1 MSDVLPLFASAPRM
15 VIYVN
20 NKPIAYAIGLSVA
33 SSWAVETVQ
42 VLGEFIAQSIEP
54 LYMPPVSGTFSIIEL
69 LTPQA
74 QSNMKTAANQ
84 KGTIANPAGSYT
96 DLQKKGTVFSP
107 GLDNTTGTG
116 NSALNASGL
125 FRHLD
130 PASVLISQT
139 FDIAIYMKVPVATM
153 GSDGQVNFTDAKN
166 RFTQEEFMFIKE
178 CRLTSKSVNISPG
191 SLVNVPLEFQGLL
204 IQNAALSENAREQ
217 LDSSNYQS

>member
-1 MSDVLPLFASAPRM
+1 MSDILPLFASAPRM

-20 NKPIAYAIGLSVA
+20 NRPIAYAIGLSVA

-42 VLGEFIAQSIEP
+42 VLGEFMAQSIEP

-74 QSNMKTAANQ
+74 QTNMKAAANV
-84 KGTIANPAGSYT
+84 KGTATNPAGTYT
-96 DLQKKGTVFSP
+96 DLHKKGTNFASS
-107 GLDNTTGTG
+107 LDNTTGTG
-116 NSALNASGL
+116 NSALNNSSL
-125 FRHLD
+125 YRHLD
-130 PASVLISQT
+130 PATVLISQS
-139 FDIAIYMKVPVATM
+139 FDLAIYMKVPAVTM
-153 GSDGQVNFTDAKN
+153 GADGIVNYTDPKN
-166 RFTQEEFMFIKE
+166 RDVQEEFMYIKE
-178 CRLTSKSVNISPG
+178 CRLTSKSVSISPG